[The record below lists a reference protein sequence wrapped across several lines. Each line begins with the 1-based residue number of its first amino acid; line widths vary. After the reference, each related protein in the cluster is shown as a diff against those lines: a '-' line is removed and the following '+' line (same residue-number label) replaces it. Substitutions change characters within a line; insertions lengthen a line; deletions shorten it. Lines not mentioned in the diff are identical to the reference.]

1 MGDPIYSKELRRLDY
16 RLIFWL
22 LSHQN
27 VDKGMPTGVVKSGWR
42 TLAQRDLKT
51 HHRLLW
57 ESVKRLRAA
66 GVIRSEP
73 YQRNLRVD
81 GSAFE

>member
-1 MGDPIYSKELRRLDY
+1 MADPLYSKPLRALDH
-16 RLIFWL
+16 RLIWWL
-22 LSHQN
+22 LAHQSR
-27 VDKGMPTGVVKSGWR
+27 DKGSPTGVVKSGWR
-42 TLAQRDLKT
+42 TLALRDLKT

-73 YQRNLRVD
+73 YQRNLRID